1 MHDVSLY
8 QFWSGWNP
16 LAIKHCQGCNVF
28 CRHADDLPVKIWLIP
43 WILPFCLS
51 TYLGPFPL
59 PCRLG
64 KWAAKGLKTKELPQL
79 ATPQPRGD
87 HAPDHG
93 WSHMVHL
100 YLYTFSI
107 HQHIWKGSLVL
118 DNYLNRADTSWA
130 DGHFLQG
137 PSGSGG
143 DRFSVQ
149 FSFFRVPQ
157 L

>member
-1 MHDVSLY
+1 M
-8 QFWSGWNP
+8 
-16 LAIKHCQGCNVF
+16 
-28 CRHADDLPVKIWLIP
+28 
-43 WILPFCLS
+43 
-51 TYLGPFPL
+51 
-59 PCRLG
+59 
-64 KWAAKGLKTKELPQL
+64 
-79 ATPQPRGD
+79 GD
-87 HAPDHG
+87 HAPNHG

-107 HQHIWKGSLVL
+107 HQHIWKESLVL

-149 FSFFRVPQ
+149 LSFFRVPQ